1 MQVNVNIDTAPD
13 LKKRGMTMKK
23 LKLIMEEQGIQEPKL
38 KRKHQTKVINKNV
51 ENCEDDL

>member
-1 MQVNVNIDTAPD
+1 MAPD
-13 LKKRGMTMKK
+13 LKKHGMTMKK
-23 LKLIMEEQGIQEPKL
+23 LKVITEEQGIQVPKL